1 MKNLIMLLNRVLDG
15 LQSSQQGRRSPSP
28 CSPRAAL
35 RHLPQ
40 LAWGIAL
47 RRAVLGALGRG
58 DEAGAAQA
66 HDSVAQRSLRAV

>member
-40 LAWGIAL
+40 LAFLGDRAAGGWAGSAEARGRS
-47 RRAVLGALGRG
+47 RRG
-58 DEAGAAQA
+58 AGA
-66 HDSVAQRSLRAV
+66 